1 MQVFYKNNLY
11 IYYFLVHFK
20 KIHYLCSIFLT
31 QNYTTMQT
39 TVFLPLSPAIKSVT
53 IIASIIILA
62 TMGYMAYQ
70 WYTTRQV
77 MLLVTFV
84 IVAIALL
91 SCMVIIPRKLT
102 VTTDEI
108 NIHLLA
114 WKINIPADEIEKIEH
129 YPHGIQSSR
138 IAGAGGFFGNLGLF
152 TCKECGKHLS
162 LITDPIDVCIITRK
176 SKIPIVVSVENYS
189 VFNTILEVQEK
200 N

>member
-1 MQVFYKNNLY
+1 MK
-11 IYYFLVHFK
+11 
-20 KIHYLCSIFLT
+20 
-31 QNYTTMQT
+31 TTN
-39 TVFLPLSPAIKSVT
+39 FLPLSQSILWIT
-53 IIASIIILA
+53 LLASIIILV
-62 TMGYMAYQ
+62 GIGVIVYQ
-70 WYTTRQV
+70 WLQLQQPHLLFALI
-77 MLLVTFV
+77 LLVV
-84 IVAIALL
+84 ALL
-91 SCMVIIPRKLT
+91 SCMVLIPRKLT

-162 LITDPIDVCIITRK
+162 LITDPKDVFIITRK
-176 SKIPIVVSVENYS
+176 SKIPIAVSIADKS
-189 VFNTILEVQEK
+189 VFNAIAEVQEQ

>member
-1 MQVFYKNNLY
+1 MK
-11 IYYFLVHFK
+11 
-20 KIHYLCSIFLT
+20 
-31 QNYTTMQT
+31 TTH
-39 TVFLPLSPAIKSVT
+39 FLPLSQSIKWIT
-53 IIASIIILA
+53 LLALIIIIVA
-62 TMGYMAYQ
+62 MIYMAYQ
-70 WYTTRQV
+70 WYTTKQV

-91 SCMVIIPRKLT
+91 SCMVLIPRKLT
-102 VTTDEI
+102 VTQEAI

-114 WKINIPADEIEKIEH
+114 WTINIPADEIVKIEH

-162 LITDPIDVCIITRK
+162 LITDSKDVCIITRK
-176 SKIPIVVSVENYS
+176 SKMPIAVSIKDNS
-189 VFNTILEVQEK
+189 VFNAIAEVQEK

>member
-1 MQVFYKNNLY
+1 
-11 IYYFLVHFK
+11 
-20 KIHYLCSIFLT
+20 
-31 QNYTTMQT
+31 MQT
-39 TVFLPLSPAIKSVT
+39 TAFLPLSPAIKSVT

-70 WYTTRQV
+70 WYTTKQV

-91 SCMVIIPRKLT
+91 SCMVLIPRKLT
-102 VTTDEI
+102 VTTEAI

-114 WKINIPADEIEKIEH
+114 WKINIPADEIVKIEH

-162 LITDPIDVCIITRK
+162 LITDPMDVCIITRK
-176 SKIPIVVSVENYS
+176 NKMPIAVSITNNS
-189 VFNTILEVQEK
+189 VFNTISEVQEK

>member
-1 MQVFYKNNLY
+1 MK
-11 IYYFLVHFK
+11 
-20 KIHYLCSIFLT
+20 
-31 QNYTTMQT
+31 TTH
-39 TVFLPLSPAIKSVT
+39 FLPLSQSILWIT
-53 IIASIIILA
+53 LLASIIILV
-62 TMGYMAYQ
+62 GIGVIAYQ
-70 WYTTRQV
+70 WYTTKQV

-91 SCMVIIPRKLT
+91 SCMVLIPRKLT

-114 WKINIPADEIEKIEH
+114 WKINIPADEIVKIEH

-138 IAGAGGFFGNLGLF
+138 IVGAGGYFGNLGLF

-162 LITDPIDVCIITRK
+162 LITDPMDVCIITRK
-176 SKIPIVVSVENYS
+176 SKMPIVVSIENYS

>member
-1 MQVFYKNNLY
+1 MK
-11 IYYFLVHFK
+11 
-20 KIHYLCSIFLT
+20 
-31 QNYTTMQT
+31 TTH
-39 TVFLPLSPAIKSVT
+39 VLPLSQSIKWIT
-53 IIASIIILA
+53 LLALIIIIVA
-62 TMGYMAYQ
+62 MIYMAYQ
-70 WYTTRQV
+70 WYTTKQV

-84 IVAIALL
+84 IVALAML

-102 VTTDEI
+102 VTQEAI

-162 LITDPIDVCIITRK
+162 LITDPMDVCIITRK
-176 SKIPIVVSVENYS
+176 TKMPVVVSIADHS
-189 VFNTILEVQEK
+189 VFNAISEVQEK

>member
-1 MQVFYKNNLY
+1 MK
-11 IYYFLVHFK
+11 
-20 KIHYLCSIFLT
+20 
-31 QNYTTMQT
+31 TTH
-39 TVFLPLSPAIKSVT
+39 FLPLSHPIKWIT
-53 IIASIIILA
+53 LLALIIIIVA
-62 TMGYMAYQ
+62 MIYMAYQ
-70 WYTTRQV
+70 WYTTKQV

-91 SCMVIIPRKLT
+91 SCMVLIPRKLT
-102 VTTDEI
+102 VTQEAI
-108 NIHLLA
+108 NIHLLT
-114 WKINIPADEIEKIEH
+114 WRINVPADEIVKIEH

-162 LITDPIDVCIITRK
+162 LITDPMDVCIITRK
-176 SKIPIVVSVENYS
+176 SKMPIVVSVENYS

>member
-1 MQVFYKNNLY
+1 
-11 IYYFLVHFK
+11 
-20 KIHYLCSIFLT
+20 
-31 QNYTTMQT
+31 MQT
-39 TVFLPLSPAIKSVT
+39 TDFLPLSPAIKSVT
-53 IIASIIILA
+53 IIASIIILL

-70 WYTTRQV
+70 WYTTKQV
-77 MLLVTFV
+77 VLLVTLV

-91 SCMVIIPRKLT
+91 SCMVLIPRKLT

-129 YPHGIQSSR
+129 YSHGIQSTR

-152 TCKECGKHLS
+152 TCDECGKHLS
-162 LITDPIDVCIITRK
+162 LITDPKDVFIITRK
-176 SKIPIVVSVENYS
+176 SKIPIVVSVEDNS
-189 VFNTILEVQEK
+189 VFNAIAEVQEK